1 MEVKGKLHFI
11 GETVKVSSEFTKRE
25 IVVKTDEQYRQFI
38 SINFVNDK
46 CDMLNQYK
54 VGMEV
59 TVDINL
65 RGREWVNPAGE
76 TKYFNDLQGWRIS
89 QVSNN
94 ATTETTE
101 TVAAEVVES
110 DLPF

>member
-25 IVVKTDEQYRQFI
+25 IVVKTDEQYPQFI
-38 SINFVNDK
+38 SINFVKDK

-54 VGMEV
+54 IGMEV

-76 TKYFNDLQGWRIS
+76 SKYFNELQGWRIS
-89 QVSNN
+89 QVSN
-94 ATTETTE
+94 APTETAE
-101 TVAAEVVES
+101 TVVAEVEENT
-110 DLPF
+110 LPF